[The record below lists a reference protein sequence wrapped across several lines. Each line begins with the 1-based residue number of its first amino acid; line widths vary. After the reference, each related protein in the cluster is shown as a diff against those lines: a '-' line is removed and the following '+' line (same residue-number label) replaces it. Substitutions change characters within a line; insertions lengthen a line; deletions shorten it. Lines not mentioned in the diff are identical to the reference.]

1 MFDVKDLVILMGAT
15 SLIFVPALAITARF
29 AMKPIVENIIKLREA
44 FGMSASATSNRDQD
58 IRQLRAEIEELR
70 SVVHELRSLRD
81 FDHALTPPHGDKLL
95 SSKTSQQEA
104 P

>member
-1 MFDVKDLVILMGAT
+1 MFDIKDLIILMGAT
-15 SLIFVPALAITARF
+15 TLVFVPALAITARL

-44 FGMSASATSNRDQD
+44 FGVSTSATSNRDQE
-58 IRQLRAEIEELR
+58 IRLLRAEIDELR
-70 SVVHELRSLRD
+70 AQVDELKSLRE

-95 SSKTSQQEA
+95 SNKSGQ